1 MRILIN
7 CRVKMFYNRGM
18 EVMAR
23 KLEEPVNLISPTWG
37 SRVTGLRWM
46 YYSTGEI
53 NSRNVIKRELLLLF
67 MVPRIVHRTH
77 RPDTLYVLFRLKTE
91 HRMEPGRFL
100 PMDLQG

>member
-23 KLEEPVNLISPTWG
+23 KLEEPVNLTSPTWG
-37 SRVTGLRWM
+37 SPVTGLRWM

-53 NSRNVIKRELLLLF
+53 NSRNVIKRELLLHF
-67 MVPRIVHRTH
+67 MDQPIVHHTL
-77 RPDTLYVLFRLKTE
+77 RPDTSYVLFRLKTE
-91 HRMEPGRFL
+91 HRMERGRFL
-100 PMDLQG
+100 PTDLLV